1 MDGDDFKLAVSA
13 LERWGADKWLIHKIL
28 ASNGF
33 SAEEET
39 SRVALVK
46 GISNDLEKIFCNTRN
61 RQDFMTMKNDNDY
74 FNGRSPLQAI
84 SDGSLSSLEECA
96 KRIKFLS
103 ML

>member
-1 MDGDDFKLAVSA
+1 MERDDLTLATAA
-13 LERWGADKWLIHKIL
+13 LKRWGADKWLIHKIL
-28 ASNGF
+28 ASNSF
-33 SAEEET
+33 KSEEKLFRA
-39 SRVALVK
+39 SLL
-46 GISNDLEKIFCNTRN
+46 ISINSDLEKIFSNSRN

-74 FNGRSPLQAI
+74 FKGRSPLEII